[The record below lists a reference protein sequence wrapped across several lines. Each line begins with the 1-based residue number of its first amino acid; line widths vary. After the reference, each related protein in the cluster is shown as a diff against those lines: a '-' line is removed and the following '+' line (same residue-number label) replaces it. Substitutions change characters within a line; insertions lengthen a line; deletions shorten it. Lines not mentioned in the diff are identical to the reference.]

1 MSEAVQYLTKEVVK
15 NLNDCIVVLDTETT
29 GFSKYKDRI
38 VEFGALKLKQGH
50 VIDEM
55 NVLINPKIEIPQRVI
70 DVHGITNEMV
80 KDKPSEE
87 FYVPQIINFL
97 KDSVYI
103 VGHNVSFD
111 IGFLEEMFKR
121 QGYLLNC
128 EYIDTLKFAR
138 IIYSKVPIHK
148 LGELADYLNIK
159 VEVTHRALDD
169 VKTTTELLRYLTY
182 EVMKY

>member
-111 IGFLEEMFKR
+111 IGLLEFNS
-121 QGYLLNC
+121 LFNSS
-128 EYIDTLKFAR
+128 TL
-138 IIYSKVPIHK
+138 SK
-148 LGELADYLNIK
+148 
-159 VEVTHRALDD
+159 
-169 VKTTTELLRYLTY
+169 
-182 EVMKY
+182 

>member
-38 VEFGALKLKQGH
+38 VEFGALKLKQGR

-138 IIYSKVPIHK
+138 KIYSKAPSHK